1 MLDILH
7 RPISVGDTILCKDYF
22 STSYALH
29 VVKRLTPKAV
39 IISVQKPHW
48 DPSTRTSF
56 YRPHELRRDPSDVAV
71 VDAQLELN
79 KSQYPE
85 NFL

>member
-1 MLDILH
+1 MLDMLH
-7 RPISVGDTILCKDYF
+7 RPISVGDTILCKDYD

-29 VVKRLTPKAV
+29 VVKRLTPKSV
-39 IISVQKPHW
+39 IISAQKRHW
-48 DPSTRTSF
+48 DHTTRTSF
-56 YRPHELRRDPSDVAV
+56 YRSHELRRNPSDVAV
-71 VDAQLELN
+71 VNAQLELN

>member
-1 MLDILH
+1 MLDMLH
-7 RPISVGDTILCKDYF
+7 RPISVGDTILCKDYY

-29 VVKRLTPKAV
+29 VVKRLTSKAV
-39 IISVQKPHW
+39 IISVQKRHW
-48 DPSTRTSF
+48 DPSTRTAF
-56 YRPHELRRDPSDVAV
+56 YVSHELRRHPSDVAV
-71 VDAQLELN
+71 VDAQLDLN